1 MNVVAMLAVLSL
13 LPLYQTISPA
23 CLVVLTRHCPCLL
36 EDHCLPSPPY
46 QPLFLLYTI
55 ARVSASV
62 CDIIKL
68 VQDDILPAIVV
79 ANISIGLLIDMLDTI
94 QDLTLM
100 LVTGCATSCLT
111 SRVVFMTTLSNH
123 KKYES
128 RLRYLAL
135 EGLKTYQQIA
145 KGLGPILLVAISIKS
160 LFTTISCYFALQRQ
174 TSLFGVPQ
182 QALYATNAFLVTLY
196 LVLVCEDCYKSLQA
210 IQPII
215 RQVFHFYILSSIVFH
230 KSSLLYVFL
239 IYC

>member
-1 MNVVAMLAVLSL
+1 MNIVAMLAVLSL

-46 QPLFLLYTI
+46 QMLFLLYTV

-100 LVTGCATSCLT
+100 LVTGCATVQAAS
-111 SRVVFMTTLSNH
+111 
-123 KKYES
+123 
-128 RLRYLAL
+128 LA
-135 EGLKTYQQIA
+135 GWF
-145 KGLGPILLVAISIKS
+145 S
-160 LFTTISCYFALQRQ
+160 
-174 TSLFGVPQ
+174 
-182 QALYATNAFLVTLY
+182 
-196 LVLVCEDCYKSLQA
+196 
-210 IQPII
+210 
-215 RQVFHFYILSSIVFH
+215 
-230 KSSLLYVFL
+230 
-239 IYC
+239 